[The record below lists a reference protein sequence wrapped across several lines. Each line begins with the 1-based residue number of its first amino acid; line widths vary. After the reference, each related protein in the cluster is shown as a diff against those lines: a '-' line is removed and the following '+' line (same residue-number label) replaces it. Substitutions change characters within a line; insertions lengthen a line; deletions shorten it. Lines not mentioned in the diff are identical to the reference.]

1 MGILFGGL
9 CCCGPLCAAAAGAC
23 GPAGGSVAP
32 RMGGRSE
39 DDEDAAG
46 EGWPEWYA
54 LRSRSSR
61 CCCARASA
69 RLRLAARMAS
79 GS

>member
-1 MGILFGGL
+1 M
-9 CCCGPLCAAAAGAC
+9 
-23 GPAGGSVAP
+23 AP
-32 RMGGRSE
+32 RIGGMSE
-39 DDEDAAG
+39 EEDEAG
-46 EGWPEWYA
+46 EGCEWTEF
-54 LRSRSSR
+54 RRMSSSR